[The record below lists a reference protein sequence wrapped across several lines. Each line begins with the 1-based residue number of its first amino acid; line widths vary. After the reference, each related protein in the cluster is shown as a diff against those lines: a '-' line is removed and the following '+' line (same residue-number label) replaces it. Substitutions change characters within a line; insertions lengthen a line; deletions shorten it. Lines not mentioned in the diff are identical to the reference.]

1 MEDYRHLVFG
11 FQRFLSLPT
20 PAGLLRV
27 PVERAL
33 LGLTCHEAEALL
45 GGDAENIL
53 KSGAEQENT
62 EFPCSSA
69 FPINH
74 LMPAPLFPHQYAL
87 GQKGALGKPATKYL
101 PRTIGPSS
109 PPPETGHTLF
119 SVWASA
125 FHSLALLAQRPPCSV
140 CMAAPTHP
148 PAPSHCH
155 LGAAQWG

>member
-1 MEDYRHLVFG
+1 MGDYGHLVFG

-33 LGLTCHEAEALL
+33 LGLTCHEAGALL

-53 KSGAEQENT
+53 KSGAEQENI

-74 LMPAPLFPHQYAL
+74 LRPAPLFPHQYAL
-87 GQKGALGKPATKYL
+87 GQEGSPWQTRYQISATDHWPLFPSPRNRTHFILSLGKCLPFSGPA
-101 PRTIGPSS
+101 GPKASTQCLHGSS
-109 PPPETGHTLF
+109 HPPPD
-119 SVWASA
+119 
-125 FHSLALLAQRPPCSV
+125 
-140 CMAAPTHP
+140 
-148 PAPSHCH
+148 PSHCH
-155 LGAAQWG
+155 LGAAQWR

>member
-1 MEDYRHLVFG
+1 MGDYGHLVFG

-33 LGLTCHEAEALL
+33 LELTCHEAGALL

-74 LMPAPLFPHQYAL
+74 LRPAPLFPHQYAL
-87 GQKGALGKPATKYL
+87 GQEGSPWQTRYQISATDHWPLFPSPRQTLTSPASKGEQSTFSRRKEEKGLPWAL
-101 PRTIGPSS
+101 S
-109 PPPETGHTLF
+109 
-119 SVWASA
+119 
-125 FHSLALLAQRPPCSV
+125 
-140 CMAAPTHP
+140 
-148 PAPSHCH
+148 
-155 LGAAQWG
+155 